1 MSIFSYPFFAL
12 WAVCAV
18 LYYTIAGNHQWLLL
32 LGMSLVFYG
41 YSVMRVPVILILVS
55 TVTYLGAVWITYAR
69 KNKKASEKTIKRCR
83 RGITALC
90 VAALLAGP
98 ATGWFVLLGNSYF
111 ILKAISYLMD
121 TDRDETVCEKNYFF
135 YLLYLIYLPTI
146 LQGPFNRF
154 ARFRE
159 SLREKKAF
167 QYEQFMHGLQ
177 RFIWGA
183 FKKLVLAARLE
194 QIASYVSGS
203 FADQSG
209 ISILTGIMAYSLWF
223 YTDFSSYMDMMLGM
237 SGTFGIGLPEN
248 FRQPYFSK
256 TTAEFWRRWHI
267 TLGGV
272 FKDYLMM
279 PFIQSGYGRRLR
291 KYFKGYGKEA
301 GRVAPLLAGT
311 FLVWLTT
318 ALWHGCSVRYL
329 VWGMYYCGI
338 ISSSLVLEGTYGR
351 IKKRLRITGTSVVY
365 SGFCMVRTWCV
376 LFVANMILQAEDFGE
391 FLVMVRQLIGRS
403 FFVGGRVSLS
413 ALGWIRQD
421 GVVLAAGLLM
431 VLFVSVMEEK
441 NVKVL
446 EVIDRQRLPVRWSVY
461 YILLFSVLLFGIYG
475 SGYDAGQFL
484 YMQF

>member
-1 MSIFSYPFFAL
+1 
-12 WAVCAV
+12 
-18 LYYTIAGNHQWLLL
+18 
-32 LGMSLVFYG
+32 
-41 YSVMRVPVILILVS
+41 
-55 TVTYLGAVWITYAR
+55 
-69 KNKKASEKTIKRCR
+69 
-83 RGITALC
+83 
-90 VAALLAGP
+90 
-98 ATGWFVLLGNSYF
+98 
-111 ILKAISYLMD
+111 
-121 TDRDETVCEKNYFF
+121 
-135 YLLYLIYLPTI
+135 
-146 LQGPFNRF
+146 
-154 ARFRE
+154 
-159 SLREKKAF
+159 
-167 QYEQFMHGLQ
+167 
-177 RFIWGA
+177 
-183 FKKLVLAARLE
+183 
-194 QIASYVSGS
+194 
-203 FADQSG
+203 
-209 ISILTGIMAYSLWF
+209 
-223 YTDFSSYMDMMLGM
+223 
-237 SGTFGIGLPEN
+237 
-248 FRQPYFSK
+248 
-256 TTAEFWRRWHI
+256 
-267 TLGGV
+267 
-272 FKDYLMM
+272 MM

-311 FLVWLTT
+311 FLVWLNT

-351 IKKRLRITGTSVVY
+351 IKKRLRITGTSTIY

-391 FLVMVRQLIGRS
+391 FLVMARQLVGRS